1 MDFSWVDKYW
11 PLFVQGLWCT
21 VLLLVISATF
31 GFLLAIL
38 VAVARISRFRMLR
51 VISGSFT
58 TVIRGT
64 PLLVQIYIVY
74 YGVGTLLAGT
84 PGIRTSL
91 LWPYLRDGFWYVALS
106 LTISVAA
113 YDGELLR
120 GGLLSVPKG
129 EIEAARGFGMSRWL
143 ILRRIWLPAAIRML
157 LPNLLSDCVL
167 LLKSTALASTVAVV
181 DLVGAANRVRSDTF
195 LVYEPLLAIAV
206 VYLLFSGL
214 LALLGARADARVA
227 RR

>member
-1 MDFSWVDKYW
+1 VSVVDFSWVDKYW

-157 LPNLLSDCVL
+157 LPNLLS
-167 LLKSTALASTVAVV
+167 
-181 DLVGAANRVRSDTF
+181 LVGAANRVRSDTF